1 MMKDDGRTA
10 KLTLWVTRLII
21 FNGVVLVLLA
31 TVFTAPRFVA
41 ALRFDP
47 EGFSVRPW
55 TALTYIFVHD
65 NVFHLALSSLIL
77 FLFGSPVE
85 RRLGGARF
93 IASYLYCGVGAALL
107 ALGLA
112 AVIRVDP
119 FSGATGAALG
129 VGLGY
134 VLLWPAAEIRAFPL
148 PVPIKAGTLFFGLIA
163 LDVAVGLAGNEGVA
177 HLAHLGGALAGYVFF
192 RLQSLTS
199 RRPTA
204 RPIPMARRPVVTP
217 MRMQEAASE
226 LEPAAPTDD
235 RHQEANEEVVNQVL
249 DKIAQFGIDSLTFQ
263 ERKVLSDA
271 SERKRREQH

>member
-1 MMKDDGRTA
+1 MKEDGRTA
-10 KLTLWVTRLII
+10 RLTPWVTRLIV
-21 FNGVVLVLLA
+21 FNGAVLVLLA
-31 TVFTAPRFVA
+31 TVVTAPRFFA

-47 EGFSVRPW
+47 ESFSARPW
-55 TALTYIFVHD
+55 TALSYIVVHD
-65 NVFHLALSSLIL
+65 NIVHLALSSLIL

-112 AVIRVDP
+112 ALVRVDP
-119 FSGATGAALG
+119 FSGAAGASFG

-134 VLLWPAAEIRAFPL
+134 LLLWPSAEIRWFPL
-148 PVPIKAGTLFFGLIA
+148 PVPVRAGTVFFGLIA
-163 LDVAVGLAGNEGVA
+163 LDLAVGLAGNDGVA

-199 RRPTA
+199 RRPTP
-204 RPIPMARRPVVTP
+204 RPAPVARRPVVTP
-217 MRMQEAASE
+217 MRVQEAAAE
-226 LEPAAPTDD
+226 LQPTAPADKSSHGATDD
-235 RHQEANEEVVNQVL
+235 EVNQVL

-271 SERKRREQH
+271 SERKRREQD

>member
-1 MMKDDGRTA
+1 MKDDGRTA
-10 KLTLWVTRLII
+10 RFTPWVTRLII
-21 FNGVVLVLLA
+21 FNGLVLVLLA
-31 TVFTAPRFVA
+31 TVFTAPRFFT

-47 EGFSVRPW
+47 EGFSARPW
-55 TALTYIFVHD
+55 TALSYIFVH
-65 NVFHLALSSLIL
+65 NNIFHLALSSLVL

-112 AVIRVDP
+112 ALVRVDP
-119 FSGATGAALG
+119 FSGAAGATFG
-129 VGLGY
+129 VGLGFL
-134 VLLWPAAEIRAFPL
+134 LLWPTAEIRAFPV
-148 PVPIKAGTLFFGLIA
+148 PVPVRAGTLFFGLIA
-163 LDVAVGLAGNEGVA
+163 LDLAIGLAGKDGVA

-217 MRMQEAASE
+217 MRMQETASQ
-226 LEPAAPTDD
+226 LQPTAPADE
-235 RHQEANEEVVNQVL
+235 RSQGSNEEEVNQIL

-263 ERKVLSDA
+263 ERKALSDA
-271 SERKRREQH
+271 SERKRREQD